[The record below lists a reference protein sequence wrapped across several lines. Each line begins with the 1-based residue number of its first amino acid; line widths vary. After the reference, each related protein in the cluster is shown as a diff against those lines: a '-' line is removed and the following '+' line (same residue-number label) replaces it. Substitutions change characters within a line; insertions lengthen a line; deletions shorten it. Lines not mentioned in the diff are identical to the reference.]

1 MGHGARGTP
10 VSISKRDKTIVA
22 DIDLEK
28 RFYSSPDG
36 VRLNV
41 SAGLAVPLMSD
52 CKQEESWSQPTQ
64 LNPTTTAI
72 PVKELPTDGKWRLTV
87 RPIQIAVNR
96 EHVLGLST

>member
-1 MGHGARGTP
+1 MGRGARGTP

-41 SAGLAVPLMSD
+41 SAGLPVPEGRLD
-52 CKQEESWSQPTQ
+52 KANEKTV
-64 LNPTTTAI
+64 LNRHGHIVP
-72 PVKELPTDGKWRLTV
+72 
-87 RPIQIAVNR
+87 
-96 EHVLGLST
+96 